1 MTEDVCAADTNLLFK
16 NILSNDMTPMTAYHI
31 YLIHNNIIGVLVGKL
46 FTDTCYATTYVIIEL
61 YTVPLVVLHVQA

>member
-16 NILSNDMTPMTAYHI
+16 NVLSNDMNPMTAYHI

-46 FTDTCYATTYVIIEL
+46 FTDTYYVIIEL